1 MNKIIF
7 KKLSCLKQKE
17 ICRPIILTSPPF
29 YQQTWV
35 LVTSYVK
42 LIGNNNQ
49 ILCVKGQECAYFF
62 KELLK
67 FAVSPPVE
75 EVLFIKVHHHPKT
88 NITGSDRWH

>member
-7 KKLSCLKQKE
+7 KNSHVLNKRKFVAPL
-17 ICRPIILTSPPF
+17 ILTSPPF
-29 YQQTWV
+29 YQQTRV